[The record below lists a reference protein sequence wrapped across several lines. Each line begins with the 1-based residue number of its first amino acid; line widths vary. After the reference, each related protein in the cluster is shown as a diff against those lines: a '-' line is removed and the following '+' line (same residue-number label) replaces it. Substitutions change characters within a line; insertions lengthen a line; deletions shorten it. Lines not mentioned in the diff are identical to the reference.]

1 MAGECSLFTEN
12 QHYCVISGV
21 KLTVASFSLIAS
33 LFIVFVIWLFKK
45 YKYFVQRLILF
56 LSLAACL
63 DSIGFLL
70 TGVPPDDSSLC
81 DFQAWL
87 LSFTG
92 FSVLL
97 WVCCITFNLYWNV
110 IKMMKTDQFE
120 KYYHLV
126 SWGIPFV
133 VACLPLIN
141 DHYGPAGAWCWI
153 SKESDNSVAWRFA
166 TYYIPV
172 YLCIIGLFV
181 VYSYIFITI
190 KRQVQSWG
198 GTYSA
203 EAERNKALMKEDIK
217 PLMWYPV
224 VYLVTTIC
232 PLIDRIDNA
241 VNSEPNFTLL
251 LLQVVFSPLV
261 GVLNAIVFGMDRETL
276 NRLNVEQVKVAF
288 MQHRP
293 SSRKPLVREYPVGE
307 TTEVRPN
314 DDSSWSSAMSNE
326 SAGDA
331 PSPTPVAAPPPPLS
345 NQ

>member
-1 MAGECSLFTEN
+1 M
-12 QHYCVISGV
+12 

-33 LFIVFVIWLFKK
+33 LFIIFVIWLFKK
-45 YKYFVQRLILF
+45 YKYFIQRLILA
-56 LSLAACL
+56 LSVAAFL
-63 DSIGFLL
+63 DSVSYLL

-87 LSFTG
+87 LSFMG

-97 WVCCITFNLYWNV
+97 WVCCITFNLYWNA
-110 IKMMKTDQFE
+110 IKGVKTDKFE

-153 SKESDNSVAWRFA
+153 SKQSDNSVAWRFA

-172 YLCIIGLFV
+172 YVCIIGLFV

-190 KRQVQSWG
+190 RRQIKRWDG
-198 GTYSA
+198 MYSA
-203 EAERNKALMKEDIK
+203 EAERSKALMKEDIK

-224 VYLVTTIC
+224 VYLLTTIC
-232 PLIDRIDNA
+232 PLIHRIHNA
-241 VNSEPNFTLL
+241 VSSKPNFTLL
-251 LLQVVFSPLV
+251 LLQVIFSPLV
-261 GVLNAIVFGMDRETL
+261 GVLNAVVFGMDRETL
-276 NRLNVEQVKVAF
+276 NRLNLTQMKVAF
-288 MQHRP
+288 MQH
-293 SSRKPLVREYPVGE
+293 SGAKKPLVREYPVGE

-314 DDSSWSSAMSNE
+314 DDSSWSSAASNE
-326 SAGDA
+326 SPPP
-331 PSPTPVAAPPPPLS
+331 PSPTPVAAPPPPLD
-345 NQ
+345 Q

>member
-1 MAGECSLFTEN
+1 MAGNCSLFTDN
-12 QHYCVISGV
+12 QHYCKVLSNV
-21 KLTVASFSLIAS
+21 KSTVASVSLIAS
-33 LFIVFVIWLFKK
+33 LFIIFVIWLFKK
-45 YKYFVQRLILF
+45 YKDFVQRLILA
-56 LSLAACL
+56 LSIAAFL
-63 DSIGFLL
+63 DSLGYLL

-87 LSFTG
+87 ISFMG

-97 WVCCITFNLYWNV
+97 WVCCITFNLYWNA
-110 IKMMKTDQFE
+110 IKRVKTDKFE

-153 SKESDNSVAWRFA
+153 SKERDNSVAWRFA

-172 YLCIIGLFV
+172 YVCIIGLFV

-190 KRQVQSWG
+190 RRQIKRWG
-198 GTYSA
+198 GTYRA
-203 EAERNKALMKEDIK
+203 EAERSKELMKEDIK

-232 PLIDRIDNA
+232 PLIHRIHNA
-241 VNSEPNFTLL
+241 VSSKPDFTLL
-251 LLQVVFSPLV
+251 LLQVIFSPLV
-261 GVLNAIVFGMDRETL
+261 GVLNAVVFGMDKETV
-276 NRLNVEQVKVAF
+276 NRLNWVEMKVAF
-288 MQHRP
+288 MQH
-293 SSRKPLVREYPVGE
+293 SRARKRLVREYPVGE

-314 DDSSWSSAMSNE
+314 DDSSWSGSATSSE
-326 SAGDA
+326 SPTP
-331 PSPTPVAAPPPPLS
+331 PSPTPVAAPLPPLDE
-345 NQ
+345 